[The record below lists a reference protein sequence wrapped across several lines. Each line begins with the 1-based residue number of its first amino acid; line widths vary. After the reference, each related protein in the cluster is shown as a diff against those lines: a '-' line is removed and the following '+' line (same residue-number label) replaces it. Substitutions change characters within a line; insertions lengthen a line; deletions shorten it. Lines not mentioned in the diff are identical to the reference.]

1 MQLCGSLKNRF
12 RLYIHKNMITVL
24 RKRQGKKA
32 EDGILGFL
40 LGRRSMHF
48 CHYLKNPDVLYAKKV
63 SKRIRLNVLLVIVG

>member
-1 MQLCGSLKNRF
+1 M
-12 RLYIHKNMITVL
+12 